1 MIPLR
6 DVIPSRTTPVVT
18 IALIAVNAG
27 ALRLYDRR
35 DPRALL
41 PRVWFLMPLMNGLDS
56 VVAATAGEPV
66 GGIAFRAHIAG
77 FSAALGAI
85 HSSRFSLL
93 SSCSG
98 SGSRFRFTFE
108 AR

>member
-77 FSAALGAI
+77 FMAGV
-85 HSSRFSLL
+85 
-93 SSCSG
+93 SG
-98 SGSRFRFTFE
+98 VIAFRRPE
-108 AR
+108 RQRVEWWNDVPR